1 MLGIIILN
9 YQTWEISIRCM
20 ESIKDTIGEIPY
32 HIYLVDNASPILM
45 PEICQNYLAKH
56 RETVSFL
63 QAAENRGYAAGN
75 NIGIRQAL
83 DDHCEYLLISNND
96 IVFQQGAIPE
106 LIKAFEKDPAIGI
119 TGPKVLNEKGDV
131 QTSRCSMKTGMREVF
146 QIFTIGKKLF
156 RRKWKQY
163 YCLDQNE
170 DQPVYVY
177 YVSGCC
183 FAMSRTCALAVTPLD
198 EGTILYDEELIL
210 GICMEK
216 QGFKT
221 YYDPE
226 SVVIHQHGATTE
238 RVQPFMYQCICQSEL
253 YYCSRYLSA
262 KKWQLWLL
270 YHYRRMLYR
279 IRSRKDEKLKEYW
292 DEFDRQTK
300 NAYQKAIGE
309 AEKQINL

>member
-83 DDHCEYLLISNND
+83 VDNCEFILLTNND
-96 IVFQQGAIPE
+96 IVFTSESISNM
-106 LIKAFEKDPAIGI
+106 LVAFKSRKVGI
-119 TGPKVLNEKGDV
+119 VGPKVLNADGNIQV
-131 QTSRCSMKTGMREVF
+131 SRCAMKTEMREIFQVF
-146 QIFTIGKKLF
+146 TVAKKVF
-156 RRKWKQY
+156 RRKYRRY
-163 YCLDQNE
+163 YCLDQKI
-170 DQPVYVY
+170 DKPSVVY

-183 FAMSRTCALAVTPLD
+183 FMMSRVCAEAVTPLD
-198 EGTILYDEELIL
+198 EGTILYDEEPIL
-210 GICMEK
+210 GIHMEEK
-216 QGFKT
+216 GFQT
-221 YYDPE
+221 LYYPD
-226 SVVIHQHGATTE
+226 SVVIHRHGATTMQI
-238 RVQPFMYQCICQSEL
+238 QPFMYQCICQSEL
-253 YYCSRYLSA
+253 YYCSHYLHA

-270 YHYRRMLYR
+270 YHYRRTLYR

-309 AEKQINL
+309 AEK

>member
-83 DDHCEYLLISNND
+83 DDHCEYLLITNND

-119 TGPKVLNEKGDV
+119 AGPKVLNADGNIQV
-131 QTSRCSMKTGMREVF
+131 SRCAMKTEMREIFQVF
-146 QIFTIGKKLF
+146 TVAKKVF
-156 RRKWKQY
+156 RRKYRRY
-163 YCLDQNE
+163 YCLDQKI
-170 DQPVYVY
+170 DKPSVVY

-183 FAMSRTCALAVTPLD
+183 FMMSRVCAEAVTPLD
-198 EGTILYDEELIL
+198 EGTILYDEEPIL
-210 GICMEK
+210 GIHMEEK
-216 QGFKT
+216 GFQT
-221 YYDPE
+221 LYYPD
-226 SVVIHQHGATTE
+226 SVVIHRHGATIMQI
-238 RVQPFMYQCICQSEL
+238 QPFMYQCICQSEL
-253 YYCSRYLSA
+253 YYCSHYLSA

-270 YHYRRMLYR
+270 YHYRRTLYR

-300 NAYQKAIGE
+300 NAYQKAITN
-309 AEKQINL
+309 KLD

>member
-1 MLGIIILN
+1 
-9 YQTWEISIRCM
+9 M

-83 DDHCEYLLISNND
+83 VDNCEFILLTNND
-96 IVFQQGAIPE
+96 IVFTSESISNM
-106 LIKAFEKDPAIGI
+106 LVAFKSRKVGI
-119 TGPKVLNEKGDV
+119 VGPKVLNTDGNIQV
-131 QTSRCSMKTGMREVF
+131 SRCAMKTEMREIFQVF
-146 QIFTIGKKLF
+146 TVAKKVF
-156 RRKWKQY
+156 RRKYRRY
-163 YCLDQNE
+163 YCLDQKI
-170 DQPVYVY
+170 DKPSVVY

-183 FAMSRTCALAVTPLD
+183 FMMSRVCAEAVTPLD
-198 EGTILYDEELIL
+198 EGTILYDEEPIL
-210 GICMEK
+210 GIHMEEK
-216 QGFKT
+216 GFQT
-221 YYDPE
+221 LYYPD
-226 SVVIHQHGATTE
+226 SVVIHRHGATTMQI
-238 RVQPFMYQCICQSEL
+238 QPFMYQCICQSEL
-253 YYCSRYLSA
+253 YYCSHYLHA

-270 YHYRRMLYR
+270 YHYRRTLYR

-309 AEKQINL
+309 AEK

>member
-83 DDHCEYLLISNND
+83 DDHCEYLLITNND
-96 IVFQQGAIPE
+96 IVFQQGAIIE
-106 LIKAFEKDPAIGI
+106 LIKAFEQDPAIGI
-119 TGPKVLNEKGDV
+119 AGPKVLNADGNIQV
-131 QTSRCSMKTGMREVF
+131 SRCAMKTEMREIFQVF
-146 QIFTIGKKLF
+146 TVAKKVF
-156 RRKWKQY
+156 RRKYRRY
-163 YCLDQNE
+163 YCLDQKI
-170 DQPVYVY
+170 DKPSVVY

-183 FAMSRTCALAVTPLD
+183 FMMSRVCAEAVTPLD
-198 EGTILYDEELIL
+198 EGTILYDEEPIL
-210 GICMEK
+210 GIHMEEK
-216 QGFKT
+216 GFQT
-221 YYDPE
+221 LYYPD
-226 SVVIHQHGATTE
+226 SVVIHRHGATTMQI
-238 RVQPFMYQCICQSEL
+238 QPFMYQCICQSEL
-253 YYCSRYLSA
+253 YYCSHYLHA

-270 YHYRRMLYR
+270 YHYRRTLYR

-309 AEKQINL
+309 AEK

>member
-83 DDHCEYLLISNND
+83 VDNCEFILLTNND
-96 IVFQQGAIPE
+96 IVFTSESISNM
-106 LIKAFEKDPAIGI
+106 LVAFKSRKVGI
-119 TGPKVLNEKGDV
+119 VGPKVLNTDGNIQV
-131 QTSRCSMKTGMREVF
+131 SRCAMKTEMREIFQVF
-146 QIFTIGKKLF
+146 TVAKKVF
-156 RRKWKQY
+156 RRKYRRY
-163 YCLDQNE
+163 YCLDQKI
-170 DQPVYVY
+170 DKPSVVY

-183 FAMSRTCALAVTPLD
+183 FMMSRVCAEAVTPLD
-198 EGTILYDEELIL
+198 EGTILYDEEPIL
-210 GICMEK
+210 GIHMEEK
-216 QGFKT
+216 GFQT
-221 YYDPE
+221 LYYPD
-226 SVVIHQHGATTE
+226 SVVIHRHGATTMQI
-238 RVQPFMYQCICQSEL
+238 QPFMYQCICQSEL
-253 YYCSRYLSA
+253 YYCSHYLHA

-270 YHYRRMLYR
+270 YHYRRTMYR

-309 AEKQINL
+309 AEK

>member
-1 MLGIIILN
+1 
-9 YQTWEISIRCM
+9 M

-83 DDHCEYLLISNND
+83 VDNCEFILLTNND
-96 IVFQQGAIPE
+96 IVFTSESISNM
-106 LIKAFEKDPAIGI
+106 LVAFKSRKVGI
-119 TGPKVLNEKGDV
+119 VGPKVLNADGNIQV
-131 QTSRCSMKTGMREVF
+131 SRCAMKTEMREIFQVF
-146 QIFTIGKKLF
+146 TVAKKVF
-156 RRKWKQY
+156 RRKYRRY
-163 YCLDQNE
+163 YCLDQKI
-170 DQPVYVY
+170 DKPSVVY

-183 FAMSRTCALAVTPLD
+183 FMMSRVCAEAVTPLD
-198 EGTILYDEELIL
+198 EGTILYDEEPIL
-210 GICMEK
+210 GIHMEEK
-216 QGFKT
+216 GFQT
-221 YYDPE
+221 LYYPD
-226 SVVIHQHGATTE
+226 SVVIHRHGATTMQI
-238 RVQPFMYQCICQSEL
+238 QPFMYQCICQSEL
-253 YYCSRYLSA
+253 YYCSHYLHA

-270 YHYRRMLYR
+270 YHYRRTLYR

-300 NAYQKAIGE
+300 NAYQKAITN
-309 AEKQINL
+309 KLD

>member
-1 MLGIIILN
+1 
-9 YQTWEISIRCM
+9 M

-83 DDHCEYLLISNND
+83 VDTCDFILLTNND
-96 IVFQQGAIPE
+96 IVFTSESISNM
-106 LIKAFEKDPAIGI
+106 LVAFKSRKVGI
-119 TGPKVLNEKGDV
+119 VGPKVLNADGNIQV
-131 QTSRCSMKTGMREVF
+131 SRCAMKTEMREIFQVF
-146 QIFTIGKKLF
+146 TVAKKVF
-156 RRKWKQY
+156 RRKYRRY
-163 YCLDQNE
+163 YCLDQKI
-170 DQPVYVY
+170 DKPSVVY

-183 FAMSRTCALAVTPLD
+183 FMMSRGCAEAVTPLD
-198 EGTILYDEELIL
+198 EGTILYDEEPIL
-210 GICMEK
+210 GIHMEEK
-216 QGFKT
+216 GFQT
-221 YYDPE
+221 LYYPD
-226 SVVIHQHGATTE
+226 SVVIHRHGATTMQI
-238 RVQPFMYQCICQSEL
+238 QPFMYQCICQSEL
-253 YYCSRYLSA
+253 YYCSHYLHA

-270 YHYRRMLYR
+270 YHYRRTLYR

-309 AEKQINL
+309 AEK

>member
-83 DDHCEYLLISNND
+83 VDNCEFILLTNND
-96 IVFQQGAIPE
+96 IVFTSESISNM
-106 LIKAFEKDPAIGI
+106 LVAFKSRKVGI
-119 TGPKVLNEKGDV
+119 VGPKVLNTDGNIQV
-131 QTSRCSMKTGMREVF
+131 SRCAMKTEMREIFQVF
-146 QIFTIGKKLF
+146 TVAKKVF
-156 RRKWKQY
+156 RRKYRRY
-163 YCLDQNE
+163 YCLDQKI
-170 DQPVYVY
+170 DKPSVVY

-183 FAMSRTCALAVTPLD
+183 FMMSRVCAEAVTPLD
-198 EGTILYDEELIL
+198 EGTILYDEEPIL
-210 GICMEK
+210 GIHMEEK
-216 QGFKT
+216 GFQT
-221 YYDPE
+221 LYYPD
-226 SVVIHQHGATTE
+226 SVVIHRHGATIMQI
-238 RVQPFMYQCICQSEL
+238 QPFMYQCICQSEL
-253 YYCSRYLSA
+253 YYCSHYLHA

-270 YHYRRMLYR
+270 YHYRRTLYR

-309 AEKQINL
+309 AEK

>member
-1 MLGIIILN
+1 
-9 YQTWEISIRCM
+9 M

-83 DDHCEYLLISNND
+83 VDNCEFILLTNND
-96 IVFQQGAIPE
+96 IVFTSESISNM
-106 LIKAFEKDPAIGI
+106 LVAFKSRKVGI
-119 TGPKVLNEKGDV
+119 VGPKVLNADGNIQV
-131 QTSRCSMKTGMREVF
+131 SRCAMKTEMREIFQVF
-146 QIFTIGKKLF
+146 TVAKKVF
-156 RRKWKQY
+156 RRKYRRY
-163 YCLDQNE
+163 YCLDQKI
-170 DQPVYVY
+170 DKPSVVY

-183 FAMSRTCALAVTPLD
+183 FMMSRVCAEAVTPLD
-198 EGTILYDEELIL
+198 EGTILYDEEPIL
-210 GICMEK
+210 GIHMEEK
-216 QGFKT
+216 GFQT
-221 YYDPE
+221 LYYPD
-226 SVVIHQHGATTE
+226 SVVIHRHGATTMQI
-238 RVQPFMYQCICQSEL
+238 QPFMYQCICQSEL
-253 YYCSRYLSA
+253 YYCSHYLHA

-270 YHYRRMLYR
+270 YHYRRTLYR

-309 AEKQINL
+309 AEK

>member
-1 MLGIIILN
+1 
-9 YQTWEISIRCM
+9 M

-83 DDHCEYLLISNND
+83 DDHCEYLLITNND
-96 IVFQQGAIPE
+96 IVFQQGAIIE
-106 LIKAFEKDPAIGI
+106 LIKAFEQDPAIGI
-119 TGPKVLNEKGDV
+119 AGPKVLNADGNIQV
-131 QTSRCSMKTGMREVF
+131 SRCAMKTEMREIFQVF
-146 QIFTIGKKLF
+146 TVAKKVF
-156 RRKWKQY
+156 RRKYRRY
-163 YCLDQNE
+163 YCLDQKI
-170 DQPVYVY
+170 DKPSVVY

-183 FAMSRTCALAVTPLD
+183 FMMSRVCAEAVTPLD
-198 EGTILYDEELIL
+198 EGTILYDEEPIL
-210 GICMEK
+210 GIHMEEK
-216 QGFKT
+216 GFQT
-221 YYDPE
+221 LYYPD
-226 SVVIHQHGATTE
+226 SVVIHRHGATTMQI
-238 RVQPFMYQCICQSEL
+238 QPFMYQCICQSEL
-253 YYCSRYLSA
+253 YYCSHYLHA

-270 YHYRRMLYR
+270 YHYRRTLYR

-309 AEKQINL
+309 AEK

>member
-83 DDHCEYLLISNND
+83 DDNCEFILLTNND
-96 IVFQQGAIPE
+96 IVFTSESISNM
-106 LIKAFEKDPAIGI
+106 LVAFKSRKVGI
-119 TGPKVLNEKGDV
+119 VGPKVLNTDGNIQV
-131 QTSRCSMKTGMREVF
+131 SRCAMKTEMREIFQVF
-146 QIFTIGKKLF
+146 TVAKKVF
-156 RRKWKQY
+156 RRKYRRY
-163 YCLDQNE
+163 YCLDQKI
-170 DQPVYVY
+170 DKPSVVY

-183 FAMSRTCALAVTPLD
+183 FMMSRVCAEAVTPLD
-198 EGTILYDEELIL
+198 EGTILYDEEPIL
-210 GICMEK
+210 GIHMEEK
-216 QGFKT
+216 GFQT
-221 YYDPE
+221 LYYPD
-226 SVVIHQHGATTE
+226 SVVIHRHGATTMQI
-238 RVQPFMYQCICQSEL
+238 QPFMYQCICQSEL
-253 YYCSRYLSA
+253 YYCSHYLHA

-270 YHYRRMLYR
+270 YHYRRTLYR

-309 AEKQINL
+309 AEK

>member
-83 DDHCEYLLISNND
+83 VDNCEFILLTNND
-96 IVFQQGAIPE
+96 IVFTSESISNM
-106 LIKAFEKDPAIGI
+106 LVAFKSRKVGI
-119 TGPKVLNEKGDV
+119 VGPKVLNTDGNIQV
-131 QTSRCSMKTGMREVF
+131 SRCAMKTEMREIFQVF
-146 QIFTIGKKLF
+146 TVAKKVF
-156 RRKWKQY
+156 RRKYRRY
-163 YCLDQNE
+163 YCLDQKI
-170 DQPVYVY
+170 DKPSVVY

-183 FAMSRTCALAVTPLD
+183 FMMSRVCAEAVTPLD
-198 EGTILYDEELIL
+198 EGTILYDEEPIL
-210 GICMEK
+210 GIHMEEK
-216 QGFKT
+216 GFQT
-221 YYDPE
+221 LYYPD
-226 SVVIHQHGATTE
+226 SVVIHRHGATTMQI
-238 RVQPFMYQCICQSEL
+238 QPFMYQCICQSEL
-253 YYCSRYLSA
+253 YYCSHYLHA

-270 YHYRRMLYR
+270 YHYRRTLYR

-309 AEKQINL
+309 AEK

>member
-1 MLGIIILN
+1 
-9 YQTWEISIRCM
+9 M

-83 DDHCEYLLISNND
+83 DDNCEFILLTNND
-96 IVFQQGAIPE
+96 IVFTSESISNM
-106 LIKAFEKDPAIGI
+106 LVAFKSRKVGI
-119 TGPKVLNEKGDV
+119 VGPKVLNTDGNIQV
-131 QTSRCSMKTGMREVF
+131 SRCAMKTEMREIFQVF
-146 QIFTIGKKLF
+146 TVAKKVF
-156 RRKWKQY
+156 RRKYRRY
-163 YCLDQNE
+163 YCLDQKI
-170 DQPVYVY
+170 DKPSVVY

-183 FAMSRTCALAVTPLD
+183 FMMSRVCAEAVTPLD
-198 EGTILYDEELIL
+198 EGTILYDEEPIL
-210 GICMEK
+210 GIHMEEK
-216 QGFKT
+216 GFQT
-221 YYDPE
+221 LYYPD
-226 SVVIHQHGATTE
+226 SVVIHRHGATTMQI
-238 RVQPFMYQCICQSEL
+238 QPFMYQCICQSEL
-253 YYCSRYLSA
+253 YYCSHYLHA

-270 YHYRRMLYR
+270 YHYRRTLYR

-309 AEKQINL
+309 AEK

>member
-9 YQTWEISIRCM
+9 YQTWEIGIRCM

-75 NIGIRQAL
+75 DIGIRQAL
-83 DDHCEYLLISNND
+83 DDNCEFILLTNND
-96 IVFQQGAIPE
+96 IVFTSESISNM
-106 LIKAFEKDPAIGI
+106 LVAFKSRKVGI
-119 TGPKVLNEKGDV
+119 VGPKVLNTDGNIQV
-131 QTSRCSMKTGMREVF
+131 SRCAMKTEMREIFQVF
-146 QIFTIGKKLF
+146 TVAKKVF
-156 RRKWKQY
+156 RRKYRRY
-163 YCLDQNE
+163 YCLDQKI
-170 DQPVYVY
+170 DKPSVVY

-183 FAMSRTCALAVTPLD
+183 FMMSRVCAEAVTPLD
-198 EGTILYDEELIL
+198 EGTILYDEEPIL
-210 GICMEK
+210 GIHMEEK
-216 QGFKT
+216 GFQT
-221 YYDPE
+221 LYYPD
-226 SVVIHQHGATTE
+226 SVVIHRHGATTMQI
-238 RVQPFMYQCICQSEL
+238 QPFMYQCICQSEL
-253 YYCSRYLSA
+253 YYCSHYLHA

-270 YHYRRMLYR
+270 YHYRRTLYR

-309 AEKQINL
+309 AEK